1 MARLPDLEGWA
12 IFAKVVELGSFARA
26 AAELGLSKPTV
37 SKAISRLETRIGVPL
52 LHRTSRKISVT
63 ESGRLVLE
71 RARALLEQGEAAEAE
86 ASAQAEGPR
95 GRVRMAA
102 PLSFGIQQL
111 GPLLPEFF
119 RKYPDVTVDLQLSDA
134 QEDLV
139 AGGFDLALR
148 IATLPD
154 SSLKARR
161 ICPVRRPIV
170 ASPQYLD
177 RVGRPAHPRELA
189 GHRALLYSN
198 LRAPEVWRLEHP
210 EMGVEEVR
218 LEPLLLANNA
228 DALIPALVEGLGI
241 AIQPIFTVAA
251 PLSDGRLEEVLPEW
265 EMSPLAL
272 YLVMPP
278 GSLRPARVQV
288 LIDFLADRL
297 GRADWASATR
307 KP

>member
-26 AAELGLSKPTV
+26 ATELGLSKPTV

-170 ASPQYLD
+170 ASHQYLD

-297 GRADWASATR
+297 GHADWASATR
-307 KP
+307 KS